1 MKRYIAIMFAC
12 TLCAYASA
20 QAPADRREVRGG
32 NRHYRKGD
40 YKEAEISYR
49 RALVKDSLS
58 VAANNNLANTLY
70 RMENYEEAAKYAEI
84 AENIVSESSDANA
97 ADVFFNKGNIALQTK
112 DYHTAVDAFK
122 NSLLLNPGDIS
133 AKESYI
139 YAKKML
145 EEQQNQGGRDNDD
158 QNQDRNQD
166 QDGDDNQNG
175 DKNGNQD
182 QNQDRNQDGDND
194 KDRNDNRDQD
204 NDKDDDRNDRG
215 NQNDDSGQ
223 DRNDDDSD
231 RNDGRQPQ
239 VTPQAAQMMLQ
250 AIEAKEKETQDKVK
264 KEKALLLQNRQ
275 RDKNW

>member
-1 MKRYIAIMFAC
+1 MFAC

-97 ADVFFNKGNIALQTK
+97 ADVFFNKGNIALQAK

-133 AKESYI
+133 AKESYV

-145 EEQQNQGGRDNDD
+145 EDQQNQGGQNNDD

-182 QNQDRNQDGDND
+182 QNQDGDND
-194 KDRNDNRDQD
+194 KDKNDNRDQD
-204 NDKDDDRNDRG
+204 NDKDNDRNDRG
-215 NQNDDSGQ
+215 NQNGDSSQ
-223 DRNDDDSD
+223 DRNDDSD
-231 RNDGRQPQ
+231 RNDDGRQPQ
-239 VTPQAAQMMLQ
+239 MTPQAAQMMLQ

>member
-1 MKRYIAIMFAC
+1 MFAC

-97 ADVFFNKGNIALQTK
+97 ADVFFNKGNIALQAK

-133 AKESYI
+133 AKESYV

-145 EEQQNQGGRDNDD
+145 EDQQNQGGQGSDD
-158 QNQDRNQD
+158 QNQNQDRNQD

-182 QNQDRNQDGDND
+182 QNQDGDND
-194 KDRNDNRDQD
+194 KDKNDNRDQD

-215 NQNDDSGQ
+215 NQNDDSSQ
-223 DRNDDDSD
+223 DRNDDSD
-231 RNDGRQPQ
+231 RNDDGRQPQ
-239 VTPQAAQMMLQ
+239 MTPQAAQMMLQ